1 MAKKSENREET
12 LTITEGM
19 VEKIINGIKGI
30 AEMSFE
36 KEEKSKMKEEEKF
49 KEEQEM
55 MQEEFK
61 RIAEKMKKLDP
72 KTEEYQ
78 ELAQSLYKINSI
90 LTGWY

>member
-36 KEEKSKMKEEEKF
+36 KEEKSKVKEEAKF
-49 KEEQEM
+49 KDEQEM
-55 MQEEFK
+55 VKAEFARIIEE
-61 RIAEKMKKLDP
+61 MKKLDP